1 MSAPKPFA
9 RNRSSV
15 STIRAGLT
23 SRVPLSR
30 KYNVP
35 RTDPAS
41 ASVSSWARSSRPVAS
56 GTGGV
61 PRPED
66 VHGGL
71 LGGIVRREDL
81 LRATGAVALAPAHVG
96 VVLDHLA
103 QLEDPV
109 HERLGPR
116 RTAGNVNVDRH
127 ELVGR
132 HDRVVVE
139 DAHRGRAGTHR

>member
-1 MSAPKPFA
+1 MSAVYPFA
-9 RNRSSV
+9 RSRSSV
-15 STIRAGLT
+15 STIAAGVT
-23 SRVPLSR
+23 SSVPLSR
-30 KYNVP
+30 KYSVAS
-35 RTDPAS
+35 TDPAS

-66 VHGGL
+66 VDRRFL
-71 LGGIVRREDL
+71 CGIVRRDDL
-81 LRATGAVALAPAHVG
+81 LGAARAVALAPAEVR

-109 HERLGPR
+109 HEGLGPR
-116 RTAGNVNVDRH
+116 WAARHVDVDRH
-127 ELVGR
+127 ELVGG

-139 DAHRGRAGTHR
+139 DAHRG